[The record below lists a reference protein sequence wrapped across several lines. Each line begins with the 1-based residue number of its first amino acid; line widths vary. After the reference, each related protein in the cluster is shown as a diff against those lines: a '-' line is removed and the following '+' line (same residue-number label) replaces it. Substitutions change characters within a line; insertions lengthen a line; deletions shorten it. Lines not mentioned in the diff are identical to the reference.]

1 MTIIST
7 GYTHEQLAAL
17 REAIASGE
25 RVVQF
30 NGRRIEYRSL
40 DEMRQIK
47 DMMEC
52 ALNPLQRRRR
62 HRAVFSKGL

>member
-1 MTIIST
+1 MKNDSS

-40 DEMRQIK
+40 DEMRQIEER
-47 DMMEC
+47 MER
-52 ALNPLQRRRR
+52 ALNSLPCRRR
-62 HRAVFSKGL
+62 HRAIFSKGL